1 VLFKKG
7 AGIWPSRYQYTQD
20 GIKNVFSRWRY
31 TMKRLLLGILLSCA
45 TFAFVQDSA
54 MAASIEEIKVKH
66 EAYLMGLPGVVSVGL
81 GQDEHGKPAIIVGV
95 DRPRPETE
103 AQIPCALDDY
113 PVVVRVIG
121 PIKAQ

>member
-1 VLFKKG
+1 
-7 AGIWPSRYQYTQD
+7 
-20 GIKNVFSRWRY
+20 
-31 TMKRLLLGILLSCA
+31 MKRWVLGILLLFSA
-45 TFAFVQDSA
+45 FAFAQDIT
-54 MAASIEEIKVKH
+54 MAASIKEVKAKH

-81 GQDEHGKPAIIVGV
+81 GQDEHGRPAIIVGL

-113 PVVVRVIG
+113 PVVVQVIE